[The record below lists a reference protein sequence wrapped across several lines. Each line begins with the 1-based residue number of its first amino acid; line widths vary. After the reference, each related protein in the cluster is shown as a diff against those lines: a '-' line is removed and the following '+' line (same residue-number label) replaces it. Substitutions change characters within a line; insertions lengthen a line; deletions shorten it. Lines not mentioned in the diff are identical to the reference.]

1 MEDKKNK
8 IITARLWPRYI
19 NGIPSR
25 APIMLG
31 LDSEKFET
39 IFIYLKKDS
48 NEPNYFEQKGCRVY
62 YISNKKYFKIF
73 NLFAIFKLRKILKS
87 EKVEILHCHMHQSTI
102 YGTIAAKLARVPIIL
117 SHVHGINRT
126 NTWRRKLINSLLL
139 CKLNKVLTV
148 GEATREDVLL
158 SNPSLHPQQVV
169 SVGNSIDYEQYANV
183 EIGKTQAKK
192 ILWLDEASFV
202 FGTVGRLSTN
212 KGHRYLIKAFAQV
225 KRQIPSA
232 HLLIVGKGR
241 LYDELNE
248 LAIKMNISEFVHL
261 PGYREDVP
269 QILQAMDVFVLSSLA
284 EGLPRSLLE
293 AMASGIPCIGT
304 SVAGIP
310 EILDGDKYGVTIPSQ
325 DEDQLTEAMLKLAK
339 MTENKRKELINSAKQ
354 RVRVDYSHKVVIE
367 RLKNIYETEIG
378 LRSKVI

>member
-1 MEDKKNK
+1 MKDKKNK

-19 NGIPSR
+19 SGIPSR

-62 YISNKKYFKIF
+62 YISNKKYFRIF

-87 EKVEILHCHMHQSTI
+87 ENVDILHCHMHQSTI
-102 YGTIAAKLARVPIIL
+102 YGTIAAKLAGVPVIL

-126 NTWRRKLINSLLL
+126 KTWRRKLINSLLL
-139 CKLNKVLTV
+139 RKVSKVLTV
-148 GEATREDVLL
+148 GEATREDVLR

-169 SVGNSIDYEQYANV
+169 SIGNSVDYEQYANV
-183 EIGKTQAKK
+183 QISKTQAKK
-192 ILWLDEASFV
+192 IFGLDEASFV
-202 FGTVGRLSTN
+202 FGTIGRLSPN
-212 KGHRYLIKAFAQV
+212 KGHRHLIKAFAQV
-225 KRQIPSA
+225 KQQIPSA

-248 LAIKMNISEFVHL
+248 LINKLNISEFVHL
-261 PGYREDVP
+261 LGYREDVP
-269 QILQAMDVFVLSSLA
+269 QILQAIDVFVLSSLA
-284 EGLPRSLLE
+284 EGLPRALLE

-310 EILDGDKYGVTIPSQ
+310 EILDGGKYGFTIPSQ
-325 DEDQLTEAMLKLAK
+325 DEDQLAEAMLKLTKIADN
-339 MTENKRKELINSAKQ
+339 ERKELINNAKQ

-367 RLKNIYETEIG
+367 RLENIYETEIG
-378 LRSKVI
+378 LRSKGI